1 MCQGWIKLHRV
12 ILENPIVCKDSDYF
26 SIWCYLLLNATHKEQ
41 NKIFKGKKII
51 LKNGQLITGRKVISK
66 QFNISESK
74 VQRVLKKLEIE
85 QQIEQQTSNA
95 NRLIS
100 IVNWENYQSVEQQ
113 SEQPVNNQRTTSE
126 QPVNTNKND
135 KNEKNEKNKE
145 KDNKYN
151 VLFDFYIEADLIHHK
166 ILTPAIKKAIDIAE
180 KELMLDVEQ
189 MKRIINRHKKKTEE
203 TKNTDFKTKVRTLA
217 ELFGQKKYMSSS
229 LICSDYIDEVWE
241 STKAET
247 KPESSVPDWIKQKA
261 REISNGNNTI

>member
-1 MCQGWIKLHRV
+1 MSQGWIKLHRV

-51 LKNGQLITGRKVISK
+51 LKKGQLITGRKVIGK
-66 QFNISESK
+66 QFNITESK

-135 KNEKNEKNKE
+135 KNEKNEKNDKKREVKTPVEFETISKE
-145 KDNKYN
+145 YRLVNGEYN
-151 VLFDFYIEADLIHHK
+151 GVF
-166 ILTPAIKKAIDIAE
+166 
-180 KELMLDVEQ
+180 
-189 MKRIINRHKKKTEE
+189 TEE
-203 TKNTDFKTKVRTLA
+203 TSVNSEETSVIANIPTEEST
-217 ELFGQKKYMSSS
+217 QKKVKKNKEEESKT
-229 LICSDYIDEVWE
+229 DIDIFFETVWKE
-241 STKAET
+241 RLNK
-247 KPESSVPDWIKQKA
+247 
-261 REISNGNNTI
+261 RC